1 MEWSWPS
8 TLLVSALLF
17 VVATLYSS
25 VGHGG
30 ATGYLAVLSFF
41 AVAPAQ
47 MAGTALMLNVLVAG
61 MASFAFV
68 RAHHLVARLLWPF
81 VLVSV
86 PAAFLGG
93 YLRVAD
99 RVYFILLALGLVAAA
114 LRLGL
119 VPLKNSVE
127 PTRTLPVAA
136 AFPLGGAIGLF
147 SGMIGIGGGV
157 LLSPVLMLARWAT
170 AKQAAAVAAVF
181 IVANSLAGIAGRAM
195 RGTLD
200 VVPVLVP
207 LIAAFAGGLLG
218 SYLGANRFSGSTLR
232 RLLSL
237 VLLFAAVRLLVSAR

>member
-8 TLLVSALLF
+8 TLLVSALLL

-61 MASFAFV
+61 MASVAFL
-68 RAHHLVARLLWPF
+68 RAHHLVGRLLWPF
-81 VLVSV
+81 VFVSV